1 MPTQL
6 SSMVLPHTHT
16 THTVMDMPHTLMLHS
31 QLPPM
36 VSINFTSVMPKL
48 MPAQTH
54 TTDMLD
60 TDTDTHTLDTMADML
75 VMVMAVDTDTE
86 SNLFFEQN
94 PVILSEYLTQICT
107 LFSQGCRS

>member
-1 MPTQL
+1 
-6 SSMVLPHTHT
+6 
-16 THTVMDMPHTLMLHS
+16 
-31 QLPPM
+31 
-36 VSINFTSVMPKL
+36 

-60 TDTDTHTLDTMADML
+60 TDTDTHTLDTVTAVTDMVDTMADML

>member
-1 MPTQL
+1 
-6 SSMVLPHTHT
+6 
-16 THTVMDMPHTLMLHS
+16 
-31 QLPPM
+31 
-36 VSINFTSVMPKL
+36 

-60 TDTDTHTLDTMADML
+60 TDTDTHTLDTVTAVTDMVDTMADML

-94 PVILSEYLTQICT
+94 PVILSE
-107 LFSQGCRS
+107 